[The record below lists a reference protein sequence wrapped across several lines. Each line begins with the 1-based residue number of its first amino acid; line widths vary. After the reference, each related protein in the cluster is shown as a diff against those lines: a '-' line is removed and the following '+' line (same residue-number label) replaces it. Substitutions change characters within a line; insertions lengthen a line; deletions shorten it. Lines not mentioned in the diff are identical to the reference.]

1 MARFNKIFAGPVTQS
16 TPQVQERI
24 CDTAVLPG
32 TLVVESGAKFAPA
45 GANSGEKLYVVQ
57 DNYLA
62 QKGVDDA
69 WPAGDTIIGME
80 LLDDQFFNVRVPT
93 GVNVARGAKLTSNA
107 AAKLA
112 LATTGQNIAL
122 VAEEAFNNNTGSDQ
136 LVRARVARRNTAVA

>member
-1 MARFNKIFAGPVTQS
+1 MARFNKIYAGPVTEP

-24 CDTAVLPG
+24 CDTSVLPG

-62 QKGVDDA
+62 LKGVDDA
-69 WPAGDTIIGME
+69 WPAGDTIIAME
-80 LLDDQFFNVRVPT
+80 LLDEQFFNVRVPT
-93 GVNVARGAKLTSNA
+93 GVNVARGAKLATNA
-107 AAKLA
+107 SGKFV
-112 LATTGQNIAL
+112 LATSGQNVAV

>member
-1 MARFNKIFAGPVTQS
+1 MARFNKIYAGPVTEP

-24 CDTAVLPG
+24 CDTSVLPG
-32 TLVVESGAKFAPA
+32 TLVVESGTKFAPA

-62 QKGVDDA
+62 LKGVDDA
-69 WPAGDTIIGME
+69 WPAGDTIIAME
-80 LLDDQFFNVRVPT
+80 LLDEQFFNVRVPT

-112 LATTGQNIAL
+112 LATSGQNIAV

-136 LVRARVARRNTAVA
+136 LVRARKAGRNVVAA

>member
-1 MARFNKIFAGPVTQS
+1 MPRFNKIFAGPVTE
-16 TPQVQERI
+16 TLPQAQERI
-24 CDTAVLPG
+24 CDTSVLPG

-62 QKGVDDA
+62 LKGVDDA
-69 WPAGDTIIGME
+69 WPAGDRIAALE

-93 GVNVARGAKLTSNA
+93 GVNVARGAKLASNA

-112 LATTGQNIAL
+112 LATTGQNVAL

-136 LVRARVARRNTAVA
+136 LVRARVARRNVAVA

>member
-1 MARFNKIFAGPVTQS
+1 MARFNKIFAGPVTEG

-24 CDTAVLPG
+24 CDTSVLPG
-32 TLVVESGAKFAPA
+32 TLVVESGTKFAPA

-62 QKGVDDA
+62 LKGVDDA
-69 WPAGDTIIGME
+69 WPAGDTIIALE
-80 LLDDQFFNVRVPT
+80 LLDEQFFNVRVPT